1 MRHPRRICQPSQ
13 GFTLLEL
20 IIAISIFAIVSILTY
35 QGLNSVIQASHE
47 TEKKA
52 DKLKQLQLA
61 MVFIYRDMK
70 QIVPRRMND
79 GGGQSNAALVT
90 GSSDQIIE
98 FTRDGNPNPAGTLRS
113 SLQRVRYAIDEETLY
128 RLSWNFV
135 DHTQNAEPLKMR
147 LLDDVLSLTFRF
159 MDNQKQWQDSWLLEA
174 EEGGVS
180 EAPSAIEMN
189 LEHKEWG
196 NIQRIFSLF

>member
-1 MRHPRRICQPSQ
+1 MMHPQCIHQSNQ

-35 QGLNSVIQASHE
+35 QGLNSVVQASHG

-52 DKLKQLQLA
+52 NELKQLQLA

-70 QIVPRRMND
+70 QIAPRRMND
-79 GGGQSNAALVT
+79 GGGQPKAALVT

-113 SLQRVRYAIDEETLY
+113 SLQRVRYVIDEEALY
-128 RLSWNFV
+128 RLSWNLV
-135 DHTQNAEPLKMR
+135 DHTENTEPLKM
-147 LLDDVLSLTFRF
+147 LLLEDVTSLTFRF
-159 MDNQKQWQDSWLLEA
+159 MDNQKQWQDNWPVETG
-174 EEGGVS
+174 ENQVEDM
-180 EAPSAIEMN
+180 PSAIEMN

-196 NIQRIFSLF
+196 NIQRLFSLF